1 MAREIPD
8 SIAIAEPLFH
18 HGKAKRNSSGKR
30 EYRTVTFAELD
41 RDTDRIAAGLQA
53 LGVTPRMRLV
63 VMVRQGIDFIS
74 LVFALYK
81 TGATLVLIDPGMGVK
96 KMLQCLKEVKPDC
109 FLGIPSAQYARILY
123 RRWFPNAKF
132 NLAVG
137 KSLFLPRQAS

>member
-63 VMVRQGIDFIS
+63 IMVRQGIDFI
-74 LVFALYK
+74 FACK
-81 TGATLVLIDPGMGVK
+81 CHQAFHRTGMTRHDGCG
-96 KMLQCLKEVKPDC
+96 
-109 FLGIPSAQYARILY
+109 S
-123 RRWFPNAKF
+123 
-132 NLAVG
+132 
-137 KSLFLPRQAS
+137 